1 MCGIAAI
8 YNIKENELDSL
19 TGIKKILQNINHRG
33 PDQQNHISVNQCH
46 LGIARLSIIDL
57 KNGSQPIVDTTRRF
71 HIVFNGEIYNYLFLK
86 KELEDLNYNFKTNSD
101 TEVVLYSYIQWGEKF
116 ADKLDGMFS
125 IIIYDKINNELIVC
139 RDRLGKKPLYY
150 YRDEKK
156 IVICSEVKA
165 ISNLKKEKLLDL
177 ELNSQ
182 GYWDYLTYRYIPGEQ
197 TSYKNIFKF
206 DRGSIYKIQKDKIS
220 KTKYWKISFK
230 DTKNNSLE
238 NKKKNFK
245 ILFDNAV
252 KKRLIADVPVG
263 VILSGGLDSSAVL
276 YSASKFQKINSY
288 HVCFKNE
295 KENFNEYKY
304 AKKVANH
311 LNSDLKVIEIDDNM
325 FLDKLSQI
333 NKYTDEP
340 LSDLASIPLKFVSD
354 LAAKDVKVVLSGEGA
369 DEIMAGYDL
378 YNVQQNIN
386 YLKNLNRYKPISI
399 LFKNFF
405 RLFFLKKFSALDKIG
420 INHENYARQVY
431 KNITYQITDK
441 EKSSLLKYK
450 DDNFL
455 KSERF
460 MEKNYLEC
468 KNLDQIN
475 QILYVISKEWLIENV
490 LMKSDKVTMSS
501 SLECRCPFLDK
512 DLIEFYF
519 GMSGK
524 EKIYN
529 GNGSLDQK
537 ILLKEYLE
545 GNIPNEIINRKKL
558 GFPVRAYNLDK
569 KKYKDFLFDHLL
581 SKNSY
586 YENFFTKNEILN
598 KAELSIKQ
606 NNENIKN
613 FLWSIVIYEIWKKN
627 NNLA

>member
-8 YNIKENELDSL
+8 YNIKESKKDNL
-19 TGIKKILQNINHRG
+19 TIIRQILQNISHRG
-33 PDQQNHISVNQCH
+33 PDQQNHISVNQCY

-57 KNGSQPIVDTTRRF
+57 KNGSQPIVDSTKRF

-86 KELEDLNYNFKTNSD
+86 KELENLNYNFNTNSD

-116 ADKLDGMFS
+116 AEKLDGMFS
-125 IIIYDKINNELIVC
+125 IIIYDKINNELIIC
-139 RDRLGKKPLYY
+139 RDRFGKKPLYY
-150 YRDEKK
+150 YKDDKK
-156 IVICSEVKA
+156 IIVCSEVQA
-165 ISNLKKEKLLDL
+165 ISNLKKENLLDL
-177 ELNSQ
+177 RLNNQ
-182 GYWDYLTYRYIPGEQ
+182 GYWDYLTYRYIPGNQ

-206 DRGSIYKIQKDKIS
+206 DRGSVYKIKNNNIYKK
-220 KTKYWKISFK
+220 KYWKVNFK
-230 DTKNNSLE
+230 DSKNESFETKNF
-238 NKKKNFK
+238 NFK
-245 ILFDNAV
+245 KLFENSI

-276 YSASKFQKINSY
+276 YGASKYQKINSY

-295 KENFNEYKY
+295 EDNYNEYKY

-311 LNSDLKVIEIDDNM
+311 LNSNLKIIEIDDYM
-325 FLDKLSQI
+325 FLDKLSNI

-340 LSDLASIPLKFVSD
+340 ISDLASIPLKFVSD
-354 LAAKDVKVVLSGEGA
+354 LAANDVKVVLSGEGA

-378 YNVQQNIN
+378 YNVEKNIN
-386 YLKNLNRYKPISI
+386 YLKNLNKYKRISI
-399 LFKNFF
+399 IFKKIF
-405 RLFFLKKFSALDKIG
+405 RLFFSQKFSALDKIG
-420 INHENYARQVY
+420 INHENYASQVFR
-431 KNITYQITDK
+431 NITYQISDE
-441 EKSSLLKYK
+441 EKISLLKSK
-450 DDNFL
+450 DDIFS

-460 MEKNYLEC
+460 IEKNYLGC

-512 DLIEFYF
+512 DLTDFYF
-519 GMSGK
+519 QMSGK

-529 GNGSLDQK
+529 NKGELDQK
-537 ILLKEYLE
+537 ILLKEYLK
-545 GNIPNEIINRKKL
+545 GKVPNDIINRKKL

-569 KKYKDFLFDHLL
+569 KIYKDFLFDHLL
-581 SKNSY
+581 SKKTY
-586 YENFFTKNEILN
+586 YENFFIKKEILN
-598 KAELSIKQ
+598 KADLSIKQ

-613 FLWSIVIYEIWKKN
+613 FLWSIVIYEIWNKN
-627 NNLA
+627 NSLA